1 MTTKNDKNF
10 PLGRNAILDD
20 DASHDD
26 RAPASGFH
34 FPNDPRSC
42 LITG

>member
-10 PLGRNAILDD
+10 PPSRNAITDD
-20 DASHDD
+20 TSHGD
-26 RAPASGFH
+26 RTPASGSH
-34 FPNDPRSC
+34 FPNDPRSR

>member
-10 PLGRNAILDD
+10 PPSRNAIADD
-20 DASHDD
+20 DASHGD
-26 RAPASGFH
+26 RTPASGFH
-34 FPNDPRSC
+34 FPNDPRSR